1 MNIRLPFLYTLI
13 ALLSFTACD
22 SGSGTK
28 KNNDYPEGL
37 EFPAAADKQEFSDML
52 VKAMTTSRYQ
62 LLLDEYAPDVKYDEA
77 QLREFILSYG
87 QAISKGDWIFESYTF
102 NKKSKEPNIG
112 YRWIDKRNRTA
123 IIVEIVSKK
132 VNTSYKI
139 DKMSFA
145 SRLDILKSQYFPGG
159 DIPADDI
166 LLNSPA
172 KKRK

>member
-1 MNIRLPFLYTLI
+1 MNIKSSFTYIFI

-22 SGSGTK
+22 SGSSNK
-28 KNNDYPEGL
+28 QNNDYPEGL

-62 LLLDEYAPDVKYDEA
+62 LLLDEYASDVKYDDAE
-77 QLREFILSYG
+77 LREFILSYG
-87 QAISKGDWIFESYTF
+87 QAISKGDWVFESYKF

-123 IIVEIVSKK
+123 IIVEIVSTKVKK
-132 VNTSYKI
+132 SYKI
-139 DKMSFA
+139 KKMSFA
-145 SRLDILKSQYFPGG
+145 SRLDILKSKYFPGG

-166 LLNSPA
+166 LLNSPV
-172 KKRK
+172 KKR